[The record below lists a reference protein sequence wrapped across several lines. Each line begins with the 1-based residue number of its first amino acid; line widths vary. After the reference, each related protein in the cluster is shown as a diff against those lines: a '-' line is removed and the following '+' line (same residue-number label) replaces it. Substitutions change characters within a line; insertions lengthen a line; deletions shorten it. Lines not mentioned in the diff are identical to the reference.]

1 MKHRKE
7 YGMKKEETQGAQW
20 FILRLIGNHLEQIAL
35 HELKNSVD
43 LLNYYK
49 SWNKELEELYKKNS
63 FYIKNGEFDKVEIPQ
78 RHEPPKF

>member
-20 FILRLIGNHLEQIAL
+20 FILKLIGSHLEQMAV

-63 FYIKNGEFDKVEIPQ
+63 FYIKKGEYDKVEIPE
-78 RHEPPKF
+78 RKEPPKF